1 MNENIRVEK
10 IGIMQPY
17 FLPYIGYFQIIMA
30 VDLFVFYD
38 DVQFI
43 KGGWINRNRI
53 IINNELRYLTIPLKD
68 ASANKLIK
76 DTFVKKD
83 QKDFLI
89 IEKKIEQC
97 YKKAPFFS
105 VVFPLIQ
112 TVMKGDYKTI
122 SELSISS
129 IEMVSKYL
137 LLSTKFVV
145 SSEKFADTSNYKRS
159 ERLARICHTF
169 SAKTYINAVGGQ
181 ELYDKEGF
189 LRMGIKLQ
197 FLKSQN
203 SAEGLIDN
211 NLLNVSILH
220 LLMYYSPARIKILLQ
235 NYKLI

>member
-1 MNENIRVEK
+1 MNENLRVKK

-17 FLPYIGYFQIIMA
+17 FFPYIGYFQIIMA

-83 QKDFLI
+83 QKAFLI

-105 VVFPLIQ
+105 IVFPLIQ
-112 TVMKGDYKTI
+112 NLLKGDYKTI
-122 SELSISS
+122 SELAMYS
-129 IEMVSKYL
+129 IEMVSRYL
-137 LLSTKFVV
+137 LLSTKFIV
-145 SSEKFADTSNYKRS
+145 SSEKFGDTSRYKRS

-169 SAKTYINAVGGQ
+169 SAETYINAIGGQ
-181 ELYDKEGF
+181 ELYDKEEF
-189 LRMGIKLQ
+189 LRMNIKLQ
-197 FLKSQN
+197 FLKSQK
-203 SAEGLIDN
+203 SAEGRIDH

-220 LLMYYSPARIKILLQ
+220 LLMYYPPDLIKVLLQ
-235 NYKLI
+235 DYKLM